1 MLKKNQEI
9 ELTCEALGAELEGVC
24 RYEGQAVFVP
34 GALPGETL
42 RGKVVRAE
50 KRYAFAR
57 IEALRTPSSERRE
70 APCGQYP
77 RCGGCTALHMQYETT
92 LRAKRQKVYDCL
104 TRIGGFERPDVTE
117 TLGNFKKVSR

>member
-34 GALPGETL
+34 GALPGEKL

-57 IEALRTPSSERRE
+57 VEALREPSPEWRE
-70 APCGQYP
+70 APCRQYP
-77 RCGGCTALHMQYETT
+77 AAGAARRCTCNTRRRCAPSGKRCTTA
-92 LRAKRQKVYDCL
+92 
-104 TRIGGFERPDVTE
+104 
-117 TLGNFKKVSR
+117 